1 MKKNKPVVDFVA
13 DIAGWCSVLLTVA
26 LIALFWGVA
35 LYTAVCVLFGA
46 EF

>member
-1 MKKNKPVVDFVA
+1 MKYIWDYIA

-35 LYTAVCVLFGA
+35 LYAAVCVLFGA